1 MDIPALFT
9 EGSDNQAVDTTNA
22 NFTQGSEQGRL
33 DQATNA
39 SMNNLNGQGYIDDN
53 PMEKLVRNDTINTN
67 DNSAVGDFKAVMPD
81 PPEQPSIPD
90 PIEATTSSDSDDQQ
104 PASTA
109 SLTVTDPTE
118 MDFIKTYTKEFD
130 LTIERAMAAVRQ
142 ILEAIDKTVSDHSD
156 DIEIPDVASEFLE
169 KKPDN
174 GKVQKFADAQQIVR
188 TVMQKAVQ
196 AKEQSEAAAKEAAK
210 IYADIQ
216 DFKRDTEEQIESI
229 KSRDEFGQIRPT
241 DKPGPQI
248 NTDGVDLSFPA

>member
-9 EGSDNQAVDTTNA
+9 EGSDNQAVDTASA
-22 NFTQGSEQGRL
+22 NYTQGSEQG
-33 DQATNA
+33 QSGQTTNM

-53 PMEKLVRNDTINTN
+53 PMEELVRNDTINTN

-81 PPEQPSIPD
+81 PPVSD
-90 PIEATTSSDSDDQQ
+90 PIETTTNSDANDQQ
-104 PASTA
+104 PASA
-109 SLTVTDPTE
+109 DGLTVTDPTE

-130 LTIERAMAAVRQ
+130 LTIERAMTAVRQ

-169 KKPDN
+169 KKPNN

-188 TVMQKAVQ
+188 TIMQKAVQ

-248 NTDGVDLSFPA
+248 NTDGVNLSFPA